1 MRAVEENPALQTQS
15 LNPSLTGGESEP
27 VGQLA
32 HVLAPDVE
40 YLAGIQLEQLAEPRE
55 ALYFPLLH
63 LEQIPPL
70 EPVYPRLHVHPLAS
84 LLPGSDVELAGQLI
98 QELFDTA
105 PVVVE

>member
-1 MRAVEENPALQTQS
+1 MRAVEENPALHTQS
-15 LNPSLTGGESEP
+15 LNPSLPGGQSEP

-63 LEQIPPL
+63 LVQIPPL
-70 EPVYPRLHVHPLAS
+70 EPVYPRLHVHALAA